1 MKKVLALLLTLIL
14 IFALSA
20 CGKENTSSDTDT
32 SAPISTTETTSEP
45 ADNSSEEDTDKETE
59 GGTSNTGTP
68 TESSKPT
75 NNSKPTDTSKPD
87 NSKPTETSKPTTS
100 TTTPSTPTKPSE
112 PEETKP
118 TVKLPFDDWF
128 YGGNALALTN
138 KGTNG
143 LTADRI
149 LNRSS
154 YEIFHGYIYDNISTI
169 KLKDWVYIIGNEHHI
184 FSQYAVPED
193 VVYSMASNFFNI
205 NEATKT
211 LLKQSERYDS
221 NSKTYWIYDPSPF
234 FTGDD
239 ATIEGYEDLGNGE
252 YMLYVKATERNHTGP
267 CSNCATTNSCVLSSP
282 LFKAK
287 IKATNDSKKYL
298 VYSFEYISS
307 IPSNITK

>member
-1 MKKVLALLLTLIL
+1 
-14 IFALSA
+14 
-20 CGKENTSSDTDT
+20 
-32 SAPISTTETTSEP
+32 
-45 ADNSSEEDTDKETE
+45 
-59 GGTSNTGTP
+59 
-68 TESSKPT
+68 
-75 NNSKPTDTSKPD
+75 
-87 NSKPTETSKPTTS
+87 
-100 TTTPSTPTKPSE
+100 
-112 PEETKP
+112 
-118 TVKLPFDDWF
+118 
-128 YGGNALALTN
+128 
-138 KGTNG
+138 
-143 LTADRI
+143 
-149 LNRSS
+149 
-154 YEIFHGYIYDNISTI
+154 
-169 KLKDWVYIIGNEHHI
+169 
-184 FSQYAVPED
+184 
-193 VVYSMASNFFNI
+193 MASNFFNI

-221 NSKTYWIYDPSPF
+221 NSKTYWIFDPSPF